1 MSFFELEEQDQ
12 QVKEERAAF
21 AQALA
26 EYDAKYEIPKQI
38 KIGTQIT
45 GTLVSKTEKYAF
57 VDFHGKNMVRI
68 SNSGIEKAII
78 ETLEIGTKVS
88 VLITEVTD
96 RMRDGFTL
104 SGSLAEYQ
112 TQEILEFLQSA
123 YEDKKVLTGRPVDMN
138 HAGYNVIVNI
148 NDVNIMLFMPHLL
161 TDVNKLVDS
170 KSVLD
175 TDVEFMLEYVKKEGN
190 ASYIASRKKYLE
202 TLIPD
207 EMGKLVRGG
216 VYDGIVTGKTDF
228 AVFVQFNGVLTGMI
242 HKTNLLPEVLE
253 LMNDIKPGYPIQFYV
268 KDVVINHKDVKKNRV
283 FLTQVER
290 ESLWDSIST
299 GHKMAGK
306 VVAVKDFG
314 LMISLDFETKGL
326 LHKSV
331 LDRGLTEYK
340 IGEMLDIRVTNVNKN
355 NRQIT
360 LALQKK

>member
-1 MSFFELEEQDQ
+1 MSFFDLEEQDP
-12 QVKEERAAF
+12 QVTLERAAF
-21 AQALA
+21 AEALA
-26 EYDAKYEIPKQI
+26 AYDEKYEIPKQI

-45 GTLVSKTEKYAF
+45 GTLASKTEKYAF

-68 SNSGIEKAII
+68 NNAGIEKAILDG
-78 ETLEIGTKVS
+78 LEIGSKVS
-88 VLITEVTD
+88 VLITDVTD
-96 RMRDGFTL
+96 RSRDGFTL

-112 TQEILEFLQSA
+112 TQEILEFLGDS
-123 YEDKKVLTGRPVDMN
+123 YESGKVLTGRPVDMN
-138 HAGYNVIVNI
+138 HAGYNVVVNI

-161 TDVNKLVDS
+161 TDVNKLVDP
-170 KSVLD
+170 KSVID

-202 TLIPD
+202 TLIPA
-207 EMGKLVRGG
+207 EMERLVRGG

-228 AVFVQFNGVLTGMI
+228 AVFVQFNNVLTGMI

-253 LMNDIKPGYPIQFYV
+253 LMNDIRPGYPIQFYV
-268 KDVVINHKDVKKNRV
+268 KDVVINNRDVKKNRV

-314 LMISLDFETKGL
+314 LMVSLDFETKGL

-331 LDRGLTEYK
+331 LDKPLNEYK
-340 IGEMLDIRVTNVNKN
+340 AGDMLDIRVTNVNKN